1 VVLSEEISAQET
13 VLLSKDW
20 KHRNVDSKGCND
32 LNEKLTK
39 TKQRQRHM
47 QAKSTRGVILY
58 SGQKSSVSLLL
69 GFLYSLVLLF
79 IYSLLALLV
88 R

>member
-20 KHRNVDSKGCND
+20 KHRNVDSKGCDD

-47 QAKSTRGVILY
+47 QAKSTRGVMLH

-69 GFLYSLVLLF
+69 GFFCILLCFYLYIVFLHF
-79 IYSLLALLV
+79 
-88 R
+88 